1 MWTQEVY
8 CNLFKPCS
16 GDGAISDCTDWEEL
30 ILKHQQF
37 ICLQCVLSQ
46 THSDELCSVCGCWLL
61 MQIIFMTPLC
71 NTLQGVHEEILQNG
85 KKKKKGGWH
94 VLPLSVNCAEEN
106 SAFNAKQRIL
116 LNLGSTTLHRGPLW
130 IVNESNSSCY
140 SWFDFKQLFLF
151 INFVNKH
158 IRFLFC
164 NVF

>member
-1 MWTQEVY
+1 MEPFLTALTEKNWFSNTRSLSV
-8 CNLFKPCS
+8 FSVSSPR
-16 GDGAISDCTDWEEL
+16 L
-30 ILKHQQF
+30 ILMNSAVCADADCWCKLFLWHP
-37 ICLQCVLSQ
+37 CA
-46 THSDELCSVCGCWLL
+46 THCKECMRRFYKMV
-61 MQIIFMTPLC
+61 
-71 NTLQGVHEEILQNG
+71 

-106 SAFNAKQRIL
+106 SAINAKQRIL